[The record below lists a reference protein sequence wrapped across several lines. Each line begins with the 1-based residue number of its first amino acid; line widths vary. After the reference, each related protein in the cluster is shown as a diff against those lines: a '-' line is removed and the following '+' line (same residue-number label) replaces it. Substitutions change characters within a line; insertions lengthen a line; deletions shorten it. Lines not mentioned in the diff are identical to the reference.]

1 MHQDT
6 RYGGAFILFLWSCR
20 AFGDASYHR
29 RSENS
34 PLFFYLNSNALR
46 SGIWEAN
53 SHKMR
58 NYFDD
63 EEEEDADPYDAWDM
77 DRSDPEDD
85 PDSDFG
91 WGDD

>member
-1 MHQDT
+1 M
-6 RYGGAFILFLWSCR
+6 
-20 AFGDASYHR
+20 R
-29 RSENS
+29 R
-34 PLFFYLNSNALR
+34 
-46 SGIWEAN
+46 IWEAN

-63 EEEEDADPYDAWDM
+63 EEEDDADPYDAWDM

-91 WGDD
+91 WG